1 MKITLLTG
9 QTFDFAKTLNM
20 NIKVVKSPLAKK
32 LTLRIDEKNRIPVLT
47 IPKYCS
53 SRKAVSFVE
62 EHQDW
67 IQKTLAKLPLSVKFE
82 NGDSFSFM
90 GKNIIINHSPIQRVT
105 QIKDG
110 FLFIGGNKVFL
121 HRRVCDFIKKQ
132 AQKELFSLSCLF
144 AKKIDCKIHNV
155 TLKDTKSRWG
165 SCSNKNN
172 INYNWRIALAPYFVI
187 EYLVCHEVSHLAHQN
202 HSADFWQCVA
212 KLCPQYQEGR
222 NWLKI
227 NGKELYKY
235 L

>member
-47 IPKYCS
+47 IPKFCS
-53 SRKAVSFVE
+53 SRKAISFVE

-67 IQKTLAKLPLSVKFE
+67 IQKNLAKIPLSAKFT

-90 GKNIIINHSPIQRVT
+90 GKSIIINHSLSQRGA

-110 FLFIGGNKVFL
+110 FLFIGGSKEFL

-132 AQKELFSLSCLF
+132 AQKELFSLSCFF
-144 AKKIDCKIHNV
+144 AQKINCKIHNI

-212 KLCPQYQEGR
+212 ELCPQYQEGR
-222 NWLKI
+222 NWLKT